1 MLYQHEAKISFKK
14 QTNKQKKNQ
23 QKNTYLFK
31 RTKQTKPQAK
41 HSDDLPGIPRSN
53 KSGKAGRSPAWMS
66 KEQEAHGKTQ
76 MEEETLKNVEKGSG
90 HLRGNIGTLT

>member
-1 MLYQHEAKISFKK
+1 
-14 QTNKQKKNQ
+14 
-23 QKNTYLFK
+23 
-31 RTKQTKPQAK
+31 
-41 HSDDLPGIPRSN
+41 
-53 KSGKAGRSPAWMS
+53 MS